1 MIPFRRSKPE
11 NEVTLT
17 SDAYRRWLRA
27 HRPPL
32 TWFLKQ
38 TVVEQETMALLGDEC
53 SKDIA
58 LAVGFAVADPAAAQA
73 GIGAEQGDLASEEV
87 LAQRIA
93 SGLIGKLMQRQKPA
107 QPEVVQAPLTTFG
120 GFGERKTPKQH
131 TAQNV
136 APPTFM
142 GANPTGDPD
151 EVIHE

>member
-1 MIPFRRSKPE
+1 
-11 NEVTLT
+11 
-17 SDAYRRWLRA
+17 
-27 HRPPL
+27 
-32 TWFLKQ
+32 
-38 TVVEQETMALLGDEC
+38 MALLGDEY

-93 SGLIGKLMQRQKPA
+93 SGLIGKLMQNKKPMA
-107 QPEVVQAPLTTFG
+107 ASEQSTHSAPMTTFA
-120 GFGERKTPKQH
+120 GFGERKTPKQYAA
-131 TAQNV
+131 TNA

-151 EVIHE
+151 EVVHE